1 MALITETIDTFDV
14 LLIRLKRAAYIGII
28 IFIILMLLYFINFS
42 TWPLT
47 MSSLTADWSAFGS
60 LLAGAAS
67 FLGAIGTV
75 GVMLLGIKQFKIQ
88 QDQIIKQTERQDN
101 FEEKQDK
108 KWAKENEMLNFQKY
122 QMHYS
127 SFQQVVKNIEESD
140 GFNYKISSTI
150 DLYKKIFP
158 NNNFENVVLNLN
170 IDEQNHDDGYLNL
183 LINEYYG
190 IYKNLFSFNS
200 NKAEEI
206 NKLHNLFKNK
216 SSMLYT
222 ENKKF
227 GDIFIFNQNTGFN
240 IHSIQN
246 TLDSM
251 KNFITQLQIFTKHH
265 RDVSVPAAIAFV
277 PMSLCDLLSDLT
289 NCEAM
294 KIHGNDLFL
303 NTLKLQEA
311 VLKHLEDPITS
322 TCEIINQQDTLKE
335 YFSELQDRIEN
346 VSVLKR
352 RELIPLMN
360 EIIDHVYDK
369 EDVDFQRAAL
379 QKFLN

>member
-1 MALITETIDTFDV
+1 MALINETIDNFDV
-14 LLIRLKRAAYIGII
+14 WLVWLKRAAYMSIILFISII
-28 IFIILMLLYFINFS
+28 ISYFFNFA

-127 SFQQVVKNIEESD
+127 SFQQVIKKIEESD
-140 GFNYKISSTI
+140 GFNYKVSSTI
-150 DLYKKIFP
+150 ELYKKIFP
-158 NNNFENVVLNLN
+158 NNNFENVILDLN
-170 IDEQNHDDGYLNL
+170 IGEQNHDDGYLNL
-183 LINEYYG
+183 LINEYYK
-190 IYKNLFSFNS
+190 IYKNLFYLNS

-206 NKLHNLFKNK
+206 VKLNHLFKNK
-216 SSMLYT
+216 AFMQYT
-222 ENKKF
+222 GNKKF
-227 GDIFIFNQNTGFN
+227 GDIFIFKLNTGFN
-240 IHSIQN
+240 IHSIQH

-251 KNFITQLQIFTKHH
+251 KKFITQLQIFTNNNK
-265 RDVSVPAAIAFV
+265 FV
-277 PMSLCDLLSDLT
+277 PLPIEIALRPISISHYLSDLT
-289 NCEAM
+289 YFEHI

-311 VLKHLEDPITS
+311 ILKHLGDPIIS

-335 YFSELQDRIEN
+335 YFSKLQDRIEEVN
-346 VSVLKR
+346 VHVR
-352 RELIPLMN
+352 GELIPLML
-360 EIIDHVYDK
+360 EIIDNVYD
-369 EDVDFQRAAL
+369 EETVVL
-379 QKFLN
+379 QKASLQSRMN